1 MKKIFVAIVMAITV
15 MSVMVMGP
23 EKAFAATYSNDAVV
37 ATDEAKDI
45 RRVNDD
51 FKSIVRYI
59 EANPNWDFK
68 LVKMMIHHEGDEV
81 VVSTAWMNENG
92 MNYET
97 YRYGVDEID
106 NLDILAAEI
115 DGYYL
120 CHYWMV

>member
-1 MKKIFVAIVMAITV
+1 MKKFFAFVMAITMV